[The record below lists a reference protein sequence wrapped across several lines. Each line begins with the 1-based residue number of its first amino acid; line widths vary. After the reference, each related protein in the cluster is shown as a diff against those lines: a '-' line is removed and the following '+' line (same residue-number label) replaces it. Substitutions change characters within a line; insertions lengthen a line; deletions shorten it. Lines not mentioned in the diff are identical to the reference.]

1 MIIHKKLKKTILLE
15 QYNHMLN
22 HGDIE
27 SADSLSFTVKEY
39 PFDLDRSGLAG
50 NVESILRRNSVDLDE
65 EDMEDISSFI
75 NDYVNGDSFENYSPF
90 MIVSDQA
97 IIVLAICKD
106 QGFVDSFVIDFA
118 LGNYFPNED
127 SSLL

>member
-1 MIIHKKLKKTILLE
+1 
-15 QYNHMLN
+15 MLN